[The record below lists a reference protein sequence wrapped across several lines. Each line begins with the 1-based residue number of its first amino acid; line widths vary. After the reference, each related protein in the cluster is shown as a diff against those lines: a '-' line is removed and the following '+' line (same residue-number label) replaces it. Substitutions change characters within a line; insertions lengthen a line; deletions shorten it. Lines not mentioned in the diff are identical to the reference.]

1 MCCRLACVLLDDQ
14 QVRNMYNWHNVA
26 QRTLRVYHQALDTPT
41 DDSLLARLQRHRS
54 TGLVAGWLFCLIV
67 LGLHFWWRVAEWLQP
82 VADIDRAEDWPV
94 DVGKGVVT
102 PEGGHVQHSVVEGR
116 PEEPAVLRRSSRR
129 HGKQVHAVH

>member
-1 MCCRLACVLLDDQ
+1 MDP

-26 QRTLRVYHQALDTPT
+26 QRTLKVYHQALDTPT

-82 VADIDRAEDWPV
+82 VADIDRAEDWPHVENAKGTVSAESGQSPQSV
-94 DVGKGVVT
+94 DEGQPEQPAPT
-102 PEGGHVQHSVVEGR
+102 P
-116 PEEPAVLRRSSRR
+116 LRRSSRR
-129 HGKQVHAVH
+129 LGKQVHAVS